1 MLTSFFFV
9 IIIIIISPDE
19 AEKSITPLESTL
31 TTIHLCQTCGMEYE
45 ENSTIC
51 FQCQENESIDR
62 EIKNNNTLLSQ
73 QVCLL
78 CHSINN
84 AMTFSFLLVNLNK

>member
-1 MLTSFFFV
+1 MLTLFFSS
-9 IIIIIISPDE
+9 IIIISPNE
-19 AEKSITPLESTL
+19 AEKSITPPESTL
-31 TTIHLCQTCGMEYE
+31 TTIHLCQTCSMEHE

-62 EIKNNNTLLSQ
+62 EIENNNTLMCQ

-84 AMTFSFLLVNLNK
+84 SMTSFFCFH